1 MKIAKIIKNMFI
13 RTRQDSKATSTYI
26 TGVPDVTQAGEDGG
40 VRHKRDQAHKPC
52 NLLLESGNTQ
62 GQ

>member
-1 MKIAKIIKNMFI
+1 MKIEKIIKSIFI
-13 RTRQDSKATSTYI
+13 KTHKDSKATSTYI

-52 NLLLESGNTQ
+52 NLLLENRK
-62 GQ
+62 